1 MGESKPGQTN
11 LNPKDSS
18 KVRQDMVAAEIA
30 ARDLARDLGY
40 ALENLKES
48 TNQLQKQVGITE
60 QLKKGTKA
68 LNSLAQ
74 NNANIAKDL
83 AAMYDSEVQAN
94 NNLLLKRN
102 MISTG
107 LKGDYAQMLTTYML
121 ENNITDLNS
130 RRAQLLIQELKKRQ
144 HINEHTEKQV
154 ELMEEMASWQEE
166 MNEEVEGYMMKW
178 EKLKSK
184 VLAVI
189 TDPQVRKSFL
199 TAKGIE
205 AIKEGFEETVDVM
218 KEIRSEGFTMT
229 QVIHETEV
237 ASGALLKNFFTS
249 GASLK
254 DNAQIMAAMRKEMGS
269 VHDISSETVGEIGKL
284 SKTLGISAQQA
295 GQLQGQF
302 QSMAGNTAES
312 ATNTIEYAGAL
323 AKAAGVAPGDVMA
336 DIAANSEATAQY
348 AKDGGKNIATA
359 AVAAK
364 KLGIEFSTM
373 NKMADGL
380 LDFETSINKQMEAS
394 VLLGKEINLD
404 KAREAALNGDLV
416 GATEEMLKNVG
427 GEAEFNKMNVVQ
439 RKALAD
445 SMGVSVQELS
455 KMVKNQDKLK
465 DLTEEQQ
472 EALKDGTLSLDEAL
486 GNAKGVGERMW
497 EGAKGAG
504 AMFLNIGGMASSLK
518 DSLNTTKGLLKGFK
532 DGAGFAGKIGGAF
545 KGGLKGAE
553 AGGDKV
559 SDAADKAKGASD
571 KTDKVKTKGGFK
583 DSMKNLADG
592 FKEMG
597 SGKVLAGIM
606 NTLVAGPALV
616 VALPAIPFLLFMG
629 MVPLKQLG
637 DNFLN
642 LAMGLEFM
650 GSGKVAMGV
659 GVMALA
665 GPALALGVLALP
677 FLAFMSIPA
686 VGKGI
691 EAGLKGLAAGM
702 TTLGNPATAIAILI
716 GIGLLAAFGAALI
729 PLTYAVSLLTP
740 VLEAMGNIIIGVM
753 QAIPPIITAIADGF
767 VKMFGAVN
775 MDNIGPLLL
784 LGPAL
789 IGIGMGLAVMSAA
802 GLGALP
808 IIGALVALGV
818 VAPALTGLANA
829 LFGGGG
835 GEGEKDDKM
844 DLLIEEVRSLK
855 TEMASITVNLDGKKV
870 GDALRGSMNT
880 SRVR

>member
-1 MGESKPGQTN
+1 MAKKPTSQTGNTDAKELNGLVSQMQASMAKLDSLAGHLSGLFEGMG
-11 LNPKDSS
+11 S
-18 KVRQDMVAAEIA
+18 KVHKIVSDDLPKWKQNLEGVKNLSEDLSGDIKDYNRSQDVKNKMLQKGYSQQVAELEVS
-30 ARDLARDLGY
+30 RDLALAHAKRYNMTKDHVDEINKEYDKTVAIAKKRDKM
-40 ALENLKES
+40 LEGQKKEIELSERIKEYDKERSEILEKIKVKQELLKDIITDQRAAQAVFIGSLIKTGDELKE
-48 TNQLQKQVGITE
+48 LMTE
-60 QLKKGTKA
+60 FRAEGLTVTQ
-68 LNSLAQ
+68 
-74 NNANIAKDL
+74 
-83 AAMYDSEVQAN
+83 AM
-94 NNLLLKRN
+94 
-102 MISTG
+102 
-107 LKGDYAQMLTTYML
+107 
-121 ENNITDLNS
+121 
-130 RRAQLLIQELKKRQ
+130 
-144 HINEHTEKQV
+144 H
-154 ELMEEMASWQEE
+154 EM
-166 MNEEVEGYMMKW
+166 
-178 EKLKSK
+178 
-184 VLAVI
+184 
-189 TDPQVRKSFL
+189 
-199 TAKGIE
+199 
-205 AIKEGFEETVDVM
+205 
-218 KEIRSEGFTMT
+218 
-229 QVIHETEV
+229 EV
-237 ASGALLKNFFTS
+237 ASGATMQNFFTS

-254 DNAQIMAAMRKEMGS
+254 DNAEIMGAMTKEMGALDQVTS
-269 VHDISSETVGEIGKL
+269 HTVGEVGKL
-284 SKTLGISAQQA
+284 SKTLGISNQLA

-302 QSMAGNTAES
+302 QSMAGSTAES
-312 ATNTIEYAGAL
+312 ATQTMEYAGAL
-323 AKAAGVAPGDVMA
+323 AKAAHVAPGAVMA
-336 DIAANSEATAQY
+336 EIAGNAEATAVY

-364 KLGIEFSTM
+364 KLGVEFGTIT
-373 NKMADGL
+373 KMSEGL
-380 LDFETSINKQMEAS
+380 LDFENSINKQMEAS
-394 VLLGKEINLD
+394 VLLGREINLD
-404 KAREAALNGDLV
+404 KAREASLNGDLV

-465 DLTEEQQ
+465 NLTEEQR
-472 EALKDGTLSLDEAL
+472 EALADGSMTMDEVLA
-486 GNAKGVGERMW
+486 NSKGVGERLGGWAMSL
-497 EGAKGAG
+497 GSGFMSMGGIAKG
-504 AMFLNIGGMASSLK
+504 LK
-518 DSLNTTKGLLKGFK
+518 DSLDTTKGLIQGWKS
-532 DGAGFAGKIGGAF
+532 GAGLLGKMKGSLTGGLGGAAE
-545 KGGLKGAE
+545 KGPDA
-553 AGGDKV
+553 AGG
-559 SDAADKAKGASD
+559 AADKAKGASE
-571 KTDKVKTKGGFK
+571 KADKVKTKGGFK
-583 DSMKNLADG
+583 ESMKNLADG

-606 NTLVAGPALV
+606 NTLIAGPALV

-629 MVPLKQLG
+629 MTPLKQLG

-642 LAMGLEFM
+642 LAIGLEFM
-650 GSGKVAMGV
+650 GSGKVLAGV

-677 FLAFMSIPA
+677 FLAFMSLPG

-691 EAGLKGLAAGM
+691 EAGLKGLASGM
-702 TTLGNPATAIAILI
+702 TTLGNPGTAIAILI

-775 MDNIGPLLL
+775 MENIGPLLL

-789 IGIGMGLAVMSAA
+789 VGIGLGLSVISAG

-829 LFGGGG
+829 IFGGGG
-835 GEGEKDDKM
+835 GETEKEDKM

>member
-1 MGESKPGQTN
+1 MAKQTGPDSNQSKQF
-11 LNPKDSS
+11 
-18 KVRQDMVAAEIA
+18 REDMKAAELA
-30 ARDLARDLGY
+30 ARDLARDMKY
-40 ALENLKES
+40 VLENLEES
-48 TNQLQKQVGITE
+48 SNILNKQASSYE
-60 QLKKGTKA
+60 KLTKSSQM
-68 LNSLAQ
+68 LNYLAGKNVQ
-74 NNANIAKDL
+74 VAKDL
-83 AAMYDSEVQAN
+83 TALYDEEVAAS
-94 NNLLLKRN
+94 NNLVLKQN
-102 MISTG
+102 MLATG
-107 LKGDYAQMLTTYML
+107 LKGNYAQLLTTYML
-121 ENNITDLNS
+121 ENGITDINDKK
-130 RRAQLLIQELKKRQ
+130 AQLLVKQLTHRQ
-144 HINEHTEKQV
+144 HENEHMTKQV
-154 ELMEEMASWQEE
+154 ELMEAMAHWQEE
-166 MNEEVEGYMMKW
+166 MHEELEGYTMGW

-184 VLAVI
+184 VKAVI
-189 TDPQVRKSFL
+189 TDPQVMKSFL

-205 AIKEGFEETVDVM
+205 AIKEGLEETVDVM
-218 KEIRSEGFTMT
+218 KEIRAEGFTMT
-229 QVIHETEV
+229 QAIHETEI
-237 ASGALLKNFFTS
+237 ASGALLQNFFTS

-254 DNAQIMAAMRKEMGS
+254 DNAEIMAAMRKEMGATDEITS
-269 VHDISSETVGEIGKL
+269 HTVGEVGKL

-302 QSMAGNTAES
+302 QSMAGSTAES
-312 ATNTIEYAGAL
+312 ATNTMEYAGAL
-323 AKAAGVAPGDVMA
+323 AKAAHVAPGDVMA
-336 DIAANSEATAQY
+336 DIAANSEATAAY

-394 VLLGKEINLD
+394 VLLGREINLD
-404 KAREAALNGDLV
+404 KAREASLNGDLV

-427 GEAEFNKMNVVQ
+427 GEAEFNRMNVVQ

-465 DLTEEQQ
+465 DLTEEQR
-472 EALKDGTLSLDEAL
+472 EALADGSMSLDEAL
-486 GNAKGVGERMW
+486 GNAKGVGERLW

-504 AMFLNIGGMASSLK
+504 AMFFSIQEVGKGLK
-518 DSLNTTKGLLKGFK
+518 GAYDTTTGLLKGFK
-532 DGAGFAGKIGGAF
+532 DGVGVVGKLGGSVKGGF
-545 KGGLKGAE
+545 KGLTGA
-553 AGGDKV
+553 GDKA
-559 SDAADKAKGASD
+559 SEAADKAKGASD
-571 KTDKVKTKGGFK
+571 SADKVKTKGGFK
-583 DSMKNLADG
+583 ESMTNMAEG
-592 FKEMG
+592 FKQMG
-597 SGKVLAGIM
+597 QSGVAKGIF
-606 NTLVAGPALV
+606 NTLIAGPALV
-616 VALPAIPFLLFMG
+616 IALPAIPFLLFMG
-629 MVPLKQLG
+629 KVALKQLG

-650 GSGKVAMGV
+650 GSGKVAMGAL
-659 GVMALA
+659 VMALA
-665 GPALALGVLALP
+665 GPALALGVLAIP
-677 FLAFMSIPA
+677 FLAFLSLPA
-686 VGKGI
+686 VGKNI

-702 TTLGNPATAIAILI
+702 TTLGTPATAIAVLI

-729 PLTYAVSLLTP
+729 PLTYAISLLTP

-767 VKMFGAVN
+767 VKLFGAVN

-789 IGIGMGLAVMSAA
+789 IGIGMGLSVMSAA

-829 LFGGGG
+829 IFGGGG
-835 GEGEKDDKM
+835 EAEKEDKM

-855 TEMASITVNLDGKKV
+855 SEMANITVNLDGKKV